1 VENEEKSKKFYY
13 RIGEIAKDL
22 GVATS
27 MLRFWEK
34 EFSQFI
40 EPQRNKRGVRLY
52 SQDDFDLFSRIYTMV
67 KIEGLTLRGAR
78 ERIQSDKKAPGDRED
93 VIRSLV
99 NLKSFLEDLKKQLK

>member
-1 VENEEKSKKFYY
+1 MENEEKSKKFYY
-13 RIGEIAKDL
+13 RIGEIATDL

-27 MLRFWEK
+27 LLRFWEK

-52 SQDDFDLFSRIYTMV
+52 SAKDYELFSRIYTLV

-78 ERIQSDKKAPGDRED
+78 DKIQSDKKAPGEREE

-99 NLKSFLEDLKKQLK
+99 NVKSFLDELKKHLQ